1 LLMTRN
7 LDRVFNP
14 RSVAVVGDKKAND
27 YMWLK
32 SLSTFT
38 GKLYSVQIDPKEL
51 PGIQELG
58 VENYSSLLD
67 IPQPIDYVIIAVP
80 RTIAP
85 KIVHDCIRKDVGGA
99 TLFTSGFAE
108 ANTEEGR
115 ELESVIVKMAREAD
129 FNLIGPNCMG
139 VYNPKIG
146 LRNDA
151 QQYCGEGGP
160 VGFIAQSGTMAISFS
175 LVGESNGIKMSKS
188 VSYGNG
194 MVLDSADFL
203 EYLATDE
210 ETKIIGIYIEG
221 VKDGRRFFRCLRETT
236 KSKPVLIWKAGEGE
250 GGARAVACH
259 TASLA
264 SSPIIWEAL
273 IQQCGAIK
281 VDNLDS
287 MIDIVKGLLYIKP
300 PGGARVG
307 LVAMSGGHSVVM
319 SDAFTRAGLEVPLL
333 CDSSYEDFDRFF
345 NPIGGSCRNP
355 LDISWNMPSVEHIVK
370 ILNIL
375 SRDENI
381 DSVILELL
389 LPNLVLTWEYDS
401 SYFDNLIRA
410 LAEFKNTCP
419 KSFLVVLTPWQV
431 EAEAMKARVRLVEK
445 GIPSF
450 PSFERGAKALKK
462 LEEYYKLGRNQG

>member
-1 LLMTRN
+1 
-7 LDRVFNP
+7 
-14 RSVAVVGDKKAND
+14 VGDKKENG
-27 YMWLK
+27 YMWLR
-32 SLSTFT
+32 SLSTFA
-38 GKLYSVQIDPKEL
+38 GKVYSVQVDPKEL

-80 RTIAP
+80 RLIAP
-85 KIVHDCIRKDVGGA
+85 EIVHDCIRKDVGGA

-108 ANTEEGR
+108 TSAEEGI
-115 ELESVIVKMAREAD
+115 ELERVIAKIAREAD

-139 VYNPKIG
+139 VYNPKVG

-151 QQYCGEGGP
+151 EQYCGEGGP
-160 VGFIAQSGTMAISFS
+160 VGFIAQSGTMAIAFS

-194 MVLDSADFL
+194 VVLDSVDFL
-203 EYLATDE
+203 EYLAMDE

-221 VKDGRRFFRCLRETT
+221 VKDGRGFFRCLRETT
-236 KSKPVLIWKAGEGE
+236 KSKPVLIWKGGEGE
-250 GGARAVACH
+250 GGARAVASH

-264 SSPIIWEAL
+264 SPTIIWEAL
-273 IQQCGAIK
+273 IQQCGAIM
-281 VDNLDS
+281 VESLDS

-300 PGGARVG
+300 PRGARVG

-319 SDAFTRAGLEVPLL
+319 SDAFTRVGLEVPLL
-333 CDSSYEDFDRFF
+333 SESSYRDFHSFF
-345 NPIGGSCRNP
+345 NPIGGSYLNP
-355 LDISWNMPSVEHIVK
+355 LDISWNMPSIEHLLK

-389 LPNLVLTWEYDS
+389 LPNLVLRWEYDS
-401 SYFDNLIRA
+401 SYFDNLIEA
-410 LAEFKNTCP
+410 LARFKTTCP
-419 KSFLVVLTPWQV
+419 KSFLVILTPWHV
-431 EAEAMKARVRLVEK
+431 EAEAMKARVKLIEK

-450 PSFERGAKALKK
+450 PSFERGAEALKRVVGYHK
-462 LEEYYKLGRNQG
+462 PGRNQG

>member
-1 LLMTRN
+1 MKRN

-14 RSVAVVGDKKAND
+14 RSVAVVGDKKEND
-27 YMWLK
+27 YMWLR

-51 PGIQELG
+51 PGIQGLG

-67 IPQPIDYVIIAVP
+67 IPQPVDYVIIAVP
-80 RTIAP
+80 RSIAP
-85 KIVHDCIRKDVGGA
+85 RIVHDCIRKDIGGA

-108 ANTEEGR
+108 TGAEEGI
-115 ELESVIVKMAREAD
+115 ELETVVAKMAKEAD

-146 LRNDA
+146 LRNYA
-151 QQYCGEGGP
+151 QQCCGEGGP
-160 VGFIAQSGTMAISFS
+160 VGFIAQSGTMAIAFS

-194 MVLDSADFL
+194 VVLDIVDFL
-203 EYLATDE
+203 QYLAMDE

-221 VKDGRRFFRCLRETT
+221 VKDGRRFFRCLREAT
-236 KSKPVLIWKAGEGE
+236 KRKPVLVWKGGEGE

-273 IQQCGAIK
+273 IQQSGAIM
-281 VDNLDS
+281 VENLDS

-307 LVAMSGGHSVVM
+307 LIAVSGGHSVVM
-319 SDAFTRAGLEVPLL
+319 SDAFTRVGLEVPLL
-333 CDSSYEDFDRFF
+333 SDSSYRDFDSFF

-355 LDISWNMPSVEHIVK
+355 LDISWNMPSIEHLVK
-370 ILNIL
+370 ILNIV

-389 LPNLVLTWEYDS
+389 LPNLVLRWEYDS
-401 SYFDNLIRA
+401 SYFDNLIDA
-410 LAEFKNTCP
+410 LAKFKTACP
-419 KSFLVVLTPWQV
+419 KPFLVILTLWQA
-431 EAEAMKARVRLVEK
+431 EAEAMKARVKLMER

-462 LEEYYKLGRNQG
+462 LEEYYRLGRNQG

>member
-1 LLMTRN
+1 MKRD

-14 RSVAVVGDKKAND
+14 RSVAVVGDKKEND
-27 YMWLK
+27 YMWLR

-80 RTIAP
+80 RSIAP
-85 KIVHDCIRKDVGGA
+85 KIVHDCIQKDVGGA

-115 ELESVIVKMAREAD
+115 ELESVIAEMAREAN

-139 VYNPKIG
+139 TYNPEIG

-151 QQYCGEGGP
+151 NQFWGQGGP
-160 VGFIAQSGTMAISFS
+160 VGFIAQSGTIAIAFS
-175 LVGESNGIKMSKS
+175 ILGEPNGIKVSKS
-188 VSYGNG
+188 VSYGNAV
-194 MVLDSADFL
+194 VLDSTDFL
-203 EYLATDE
+203 EYLATDK
-210 ETKIIGIYIEG
+210 ETRIIGIYIEG
-221 VKDGRRFFRCLRETT
+221 VKEGRKFFRCLRETT
-236 KSKPVLIWKAGEGE
+236 KSKPVLIWKGGEGE
-250 GGARAVACH
+250 GGARAIAAH

-264 SSPIIWEAL
+264 SSLITWEAL
-273 IQQCGAIK
+273 IKQCGAIK

-287 MIDIVKGLLYIKP
+287 MIDAVKALLYLKP
-300 PGGARVG
+300 PNGARVG
-307 LVAMSGGHSVVM
+307 LVAMSGGQSVVIA
-319 SDAFTRAGLEVPLL
+319 DAFTRVGLEVPPLS
-333 CDSSYEDFDRFF
+333 DSSYKDFSYFF
-345 NPIGGSCRNP
+345 NPIGGSYLNP
-355 LDISWNMPSVEHIVK
+355 LDISWNMPSTEHLLK

-389 LPNLVLTWEYDS
+389 LPFLVLEWEHDP
-401 SYFDNLIRA
+401 SYLDNLIEA
-410 LAEFKNTCP
+410 LARFKTACP
-419 KSFLVVLTPWQV
+419 KSFLVVLTPWLM
-431 EAEAMKARVRLVEK
+431 EAEATKVMARLIER

-450 PSFERGAKALKK
+450 LGFERGAKALKRA
-462 LEEYYKLGRNQG
+462 EEYHSRP